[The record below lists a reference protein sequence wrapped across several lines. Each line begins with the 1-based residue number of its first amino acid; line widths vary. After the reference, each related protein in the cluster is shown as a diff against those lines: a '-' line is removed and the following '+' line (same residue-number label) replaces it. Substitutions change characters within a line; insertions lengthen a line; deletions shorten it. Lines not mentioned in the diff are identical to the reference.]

1 MYYTTALQM
10 LKQFSKG
17 PVSALSDVWPTIS
30 YLQNLRGEHID
41 LVLEY
46 SKWIIKVST
55 DLSDPGGNLAS
66 LGTIILSLVPTIPTI
81 LRLP

>member
-1 MYYTTALQM
+1 M

-17 PVSALSDVWPTIS
+17 PVSALTGVWPTIG

-46 SKWIIKVST
+46 SKWIIKVSI
-55 DLSDPGGNLAS
+55 DP
-66 LGTIILSLVPTIPTI
+66 
-81 LRLP
+81 

>member
-1 MYYTTALQM
+1 M

-17 PVSALSDVWPTIS
+17 PVSALSGVWPTIS

-41 LVLEY
+41 LILEF

-55 DLSDPGGNLAS
+55 DLY
-66 LGTIILSLVPTIPTI
+66 ILQLFLPTSPAPFT
-81 LRLP
+81 